1 MRVSGCLPLHGHTI
15 RFTVWASGK
24 QNSVLEDVV
33 LESRLP
39 FVQISFIYR
48 KTASK
53 TLSGIKGGFEE
64 KKQDRKNRKTLSD
77 IPVDPLLLQSFH
89 LNVPKSCQVFYLP
102 VLSNCNFVN
111 SKQPCSLSWWFRTMS
126 MTSCNGA
133 IVHLPRLL
141 DLLQLLFLADVG

>member
-1 MRVSGCLPLHGHTI
+1 MLVSGCLPLHGHTI

-64 KKQDRKNRKTLSD
+64 KKQDREKQKNPFRHSGRSVAPAKFPLKRPEKLSG
-77 IPVDPLLLQSFH
+77 ILFTGSF
-89 LNVPKSCQVFYLP
+89 
-102 VLSNCNFVN
+102 
-111 SKQPCSLSWWFRTMS
+111 
-126 MTSCNGA
+126 
-133 IVHLPRLL
+133 
-141 DLLQLLFLADVG
+141 QL